1 MDRANL
7 ENYQSSLS
15 IVKAMLVQCV
25 ISDKEYKIAEA
36 VLAKKY
42 CIKKDSL
49 YRQND
54 LIFSS
59 KRVMYST
66 SKVEVKNGE
75 NSNKNR
81 SVTKIKQKD

>member
-1 MDRANL
+1 MERASL

-15 IVKAMLVQCV
+15 IVKAMLVQGV
-25 ISDKEYKIAEA
+25 TSDKEYKIAEA

-66 SKVEVKNGE
+66 NKVEVENGE

-81 SVTKIKQKD
+81 CITEIRQKD